1 MYLSPTDIQHTRI
14 HTIDNLHAASRA
26 WVEATERLS
35 ELALRAGRLALDEGR
50 DHLEELAEARSF
62 RFDTLP
68 LERLAEWRG
77 ESAGLVSECFEIF
90 GDAQQALLQMAK
102 DQVAVFDTVLQR
114 QMDRAALS
122 ADATGEALI
131 DHAREALRQAESGFN
146 GLADAAVQ
154 GTDLVEEQVR
164 QVSEALAGDAEPAEK
179 TEVAPPARSR
189 RTRAG

>member
-1 MYLSPTDIQHTRI
+1 MYLSPSDIQHTRI

-131 DHAREALRQAESGFN
+131 DHAREALRQAESG
-146 GLADAAVQ
+146 LADAAVQ
-154 GTDLVEEQVR
+154 GADLVEEQVR
-164 QVSEALAGDAEPAEK
+164 HVSEALAGDAEPAEK

>member
-1 MYLSPTDIQHTRI
+1 MYLSPSDIQHTRT

-50 DHLEELAEARSF
+50 EHLEELAETRSF
-62 RFDTLP
+62 RFEPLP
-68 LERLAEWRG
+68 LERLAEWRS
-77 ESAGLVSECFEIF
+77 ESAELVSECFEII
-90 GDAQQALLQMAK
+90 GDAHQAMLQMAK
-102 DQVAVFDTVLQR
+102 DQVAVLDTVLQR

-146 GLADAAVQ
+146 GLADAAAQ
-154 GTDLVEEQVR
+154 GTDMVEEQVR
-164 QVSEALAGDAEPAEK
+164 HVSEALASDVEPAEK

>member
-68 LERLAEWRG
+68 LRRLAERRAA
-77 ESAGLVSECFEIF
+77 SAGLVRECFEIF

-146 GLADAAVQ
+146 GLADAAAQ
-154 GTDLVEEQVR
+154 GTDMVEEQVR
-164 QVSEALAGDAEPAEK
+164 HVSEALASDAEPAEK

-189 RTRAG
+189 RPRAG

>member
-1 MYLSPTDIQHTRI
+1 MYLSPSDIQHTRI

-50 DHLEELAEARSF
+50 DHLEELAETRSF
-62 RFDTLP
+62 RFEPLP

-131 DHAREALRQAESGFN
+131 DHAREALRQAETGFN
-146 GLADAAVQ
+146 DLADAAVQ
-154 GTDLVEEQVR
+154 GADLVEEQVR
-164 QVSEALAGDAEPAEK
+164 QVSEAFAGDTESAEK